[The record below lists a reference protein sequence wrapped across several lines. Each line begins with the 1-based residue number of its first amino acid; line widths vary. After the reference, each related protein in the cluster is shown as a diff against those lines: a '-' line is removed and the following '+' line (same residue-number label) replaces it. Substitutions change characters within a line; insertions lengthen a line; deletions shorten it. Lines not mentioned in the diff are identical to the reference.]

1 MLKMQYPKVGI
12 VILQYNNSADSIE
25 CLKSVVRSSY
35 PALDIFLVDNG
46 SDKPQLDII
55 SLHLNQLNDE
65 RVILIKNDRNL
76 GFSGGNNVGIKK
88 ALSYGVDYVLILNND
103 ATISQDLVEKLV
115 IFAQTHED
123 AGIIGPAINEGGG
136 LVYGG
141 KIDWLKAEL
150 THNKE
155 KLSTDN
161 FYISGACMLV
171 SREVFENIS
180 LFDEKFF
187 LYFEDADFCVRARK
201 NHFKLAIVDDT
212 IINHRVSASTSRLG
226 PSVLLRYHYRNAHLF
241 NVKNGPIPIKIILP
255 IWSIYIIIKQFLKIL
270 FVQSK
275 RRISLAIM
283 NGVFDF
289 YLVKFGRL

>member
-1 MLKMQYPKVGI
+1 MLKMRYPKVGI

-25 CLKSVVRSSY
+25 CLKSVIRSSY

-46 SDKPQLDII
+46 SEKT
-55 SLHLNQLNDE
+55 QLNIVSQYLDELNNE
-65 RVILIKNDRNL
+65 RVSLIKNDRNL
-76 GFSGGNNVGIKK
+76 GFSGGNNLGIKK
-88 ALSYGVDYVLILNND
+88 VLSYGADYVLILNND
-103 ATISQDLVEKLV
+103 ATISQDLLEKLV
-115 IFAQTHED
+115 IFAKTHKNI
-123 AGIIGPAINEGGG
+123 GIVGPAINEGGV

-141 KIDWLKAEL
+141 RVNWLKPEL

-171 SREVFENIS
+171 SREVFENIGF
-180 LFDEKFF
+180 FDEKFF

-201 NHFKLAIVDDT
+201 NHFKLAIIDDAV
-212 IINHRVSASTSRLG
+212 INHRVSASTSRLG
-226 PSVLLRYHYRNAHLF
+226 SPALLRYHYRNAHLF
-241 NVKNGPIPIKIILP
+241 NIKNGPILVKIILP

-270 FVQSK
+270 FVPSR
-275 RRISLAIM
+275 RRISLEIM

-289 YLVKFGRL
+289 YLVKFGKL